1 MTDFNSLFPNFLSQC
16 TQLKT
21 TLMPVAYLLLVV
33 GMISSTITGQR
44 SAGAYMRT
52 VGRTVVYIMLLTYLV
67 TWGNQISQIVNTTTT
82 ETIQAD
88 PANVFNEYN
97 AALVAKKSTS
107 EQTGWWDKLFHA
119 GTTIFEAIVSG
130 FLWLFGLLASAILFY
145 AYIVQKMILYLGYSL
160 SPIFIGFMA
169 IRSLNHV
176 GQKYI
181 VGLVGVM
188 AWPLGW
194 AVAAIVT
201 QGLLTFM
208 TDQSFL
214 QNSTLSG
221 GAGYGLQNFIGV
233 GLLGVWLIF
242 STIAAPIIIQ
252 KALTEGYQA
261 GAALL
266 TGATG
271 AALSGLATGATTA
284 AALGASGGNRWAT
297 AGLAA
302 TAGAAAATNAVAGS
316 AFTNGHGAS
325 LINTLAYQ
333 NERVSAR
340 SKGKGES
347 SSRFDANDV
356 TGAKAVRNLIDG
368 TRGSDSPKSNS

>member
-16 TQLKT
+16 SQLKT

-340 SKGKGES
+340 GKGKGES

>member
-1 MTDFNSLFPNFLSQC
+1 
-16 TQLKT
+16 
-21 TLMPVAYLLLVV
+21 MPVAYLLLVV

-52 VGRTVVYIMLLTYLV
+52 VGRTVVYTMLLTYLV
-67 TWGNQISQIVNTTTT
+67 TWGNQLTQIVNTTTT

-252 KALTEGYQA
+252 KPLTEGYQA

>member
-16 TQLKT
+16 SQLKA

-52 VGRTVVYIMLLTYLV
+52 VGRTIVYIMLLTYLV
-67 TWGNQISQIVNTTTT
+67 TWGNQLTQIVNTTTT

>member
-1 MTDFNSLFPNFLSQC
+1 MTDFNSLFPTFLSQC

-44 SAGAYMRT
+44 SAGAYMRSI
-52 VGRTVVYIMLLTYLV
+52 GRTIDYVMLLTFLV
-67 TWGNQISQIVNTTTT
+67 TWGNQLTQIVNTTVT

-88 PANVFNEYN
+88 PANVFDEYN
-97 AALVAKKSTS
+97 AALVAKKTTS

-130 FLWLFGLLASAILFY
+130 FLWLFGLLASAIMFY
-145 AYIVQKMILYLGYSL
+145 AYIVQKMVLYLGYSL

-169 IRSLNHV
+169 IRSLSHIGNR
-176 GQKYI
+176 YI
-181 VGLVGVM
+181 LGLVGVI

-214 QNSTLSG
+214 QGSSASG
-221 GAGYGLQNFIGV
+221 AVNYGLQNFIGV
-233 GLLGVWLIF
+233 ALLGVWIIF
-242 STIAAPIIIQ
+242 STIAAPLVIQ
-252 KALTEGYQA
+252 RALTEGYQA
-261 GAALL
+261 GSLL
-266 TGATG
+266 LSGAT
-271 AALSGLATGATTA
+271 AAGLSGLSTGASTA
-284 AALGASGGNRWAT
+284 STLSSREGSKLVT

-302 TAGAAAATNAVAGS
+302 TAGAAAATSSVASS
-316 AFTNGHGAS
+316 AFNGAQGGS
-325 LINTLAYQ
+325 LINSLANQ
-333 NERVSAR
+333 NDRFSAR
-340 SKGKGES
+340 RSSNGKS
-347 SSRFDANDV
+347 QPRFEADDP
-356 TGAKAVRNLIDG
+356 TGAKGVKNLIDG
-368 TRGSDSPKSNS
+368 TRNPGSPNSGS

>member
-1 MTDFNSLFPNFLSQC
+1 MKSAPR
-16 TQLKT
+16 
-21 TLMPVAYLLLVV
+21 AVV
-33 GMISSTITGQR
+33 FR
-44 SAGAYMRT
+44 A
-52 VGRTVVYIMLLTYLV
+52 
-67 TWGNQISQIVNTTTT
+67 
-82 ETIQAD
+82 
-88 PANVFNEYN
+88 
-97 AALVAKKSTS
+97 
-107 EQTGWWDKLFHA
+107 
-119 GTTIFEAIVSG
+119 
-130 FLWLFGLLASAILFY
+130 
-145 AYIVQKMILYLGYSL
+145 
-160 SPIFIGFMA
+160 
-169 IRSLNHV
+169 
-176 GQKYI
+176 
-181 VGLVGVM
+181 
-188 AWPLGW
+188 
-194 AVAAIVT
+194 T

-242 STIAAPIIIQ
+242 STIAVPIIIQ

-316 AFTNGHGAS
+316 AFTDGHGAS